1 VPNERGPVRGLARL
15 LRRNPT
21 EAERTF
27 WDALMRDR
35 RFIGKGFK
43 RQVPVGPH
51 VTDVVSFPIKTVIEL
66 VPRDETAEAVKA
78 RAERRSWLIERG
90 YRVVD
95 VAMAD
100 VEADVAAVLDRVEEA
115 IAGSGPSP

>member
-27 WDALMRDR
+27 WDALMRDK
-35 RFIGKGFK
+35 RFIGQGFK

-51 VTDVVSFPIKTVIEL
+51 VTDIVSFPLKAVMEL
-66 VPRDETAEAVKA
+66 IPVEEAETGASA
-78 RAERRSWLIERG
+78 RAERRAWLTERG
-90 YRVVD
+90 YRVI
-95 VAMAD
+95 D
-100 VEADVAAVLDRVEEA
+100 VEMAGVESDIGAVLDSVAAA
-115 IAGSGPSP
+115 IDTVA